1 LPTSP
6 DVLANTLKSGIVHD
20 ESYISGS
27 SSDEEEEYP
36 TTLAEDL
43 DEFVSSVM
51 IESTGFQMNNEDQII
66 LMSNQRDINKFNIHL
81 TKIEREIYEAVKYS
95 DTSKLIHLGCNDNT
109 DVNFEIEIKKNL
121 FYPLLLLAASIG
133 DSEVIELLLE
143 NKTIDINRK
152 EKTSM
157 VNAFWV
163 AAFYGRGNA
172 MNQLASANANVL

>member
-1 LPTSP
+1 
-6 DVLANTLKSGIVHD
+6 
-20 ESYISGS
+20 
-27 SSDEEEEYP
+27 
-36 TTLAEDL
+36 
-43 DEFVSSVM
+43 M
-51 IESTGFQMNNEDQII
+51 IESTGFEMNNEDKII

-95 DTSKLIHLGCNDNT
+95 DTHKLKHLGCDDNT

-121 FYPLLLLAASIG
+121 YYPLLLLAASIG
-133 DSEVIELLLE
+133 DSETISLLLE

-152 EKTSM
+152 EKNSM

-172 MNQLASANANVL
+172 MNLLAAANANVL

>member
-1 LPTSP
+1 
-6 DVLANTLKSGIVHD
+6 
-20 ESYISGS
+20 
-27 SSDEEEEYP
+27 
-36 TTLAEDL
+36 
-43 DEFVSSVM
+43 
-51 IESTGFQMNNEDQII
+51 
-66 LMSNQRDINKFNIHL
+66 
-81 TKIEREIYEAVKYS
+81 VKYS
-95 DTSKLIHLGCNDNT
+95 DCHKLIHLGCNDNT

-152 EKTSM
+152 EKTSL